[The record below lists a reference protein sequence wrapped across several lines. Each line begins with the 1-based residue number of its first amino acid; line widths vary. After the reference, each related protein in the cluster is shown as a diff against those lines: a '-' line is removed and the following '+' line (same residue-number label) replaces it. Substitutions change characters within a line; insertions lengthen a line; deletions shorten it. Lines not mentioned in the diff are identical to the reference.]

1 VEEQQDQLAS
11 LHRHA
16 RQAQAS
22 PGQAA
27 PGDGDRDRPA
37 SRNNRRPASGEH
49 APPAVG
55 PHSAAPLPRSANAS
69 PPHAPPPARAP
80 HGRREDA
87 AARWGSAAA
96 PLVAESDMRY
106 LGGVDLDSVWPAH
119 EAAHEAAPEAAPEA
133 GHDAALAFNPDTR
146 ARSAPRRPRGAERRP
161 PSGRA
166 GRVPSA
172 GAWSAAGSSPGRE
185 GGGAEASPPRPGLWH
200 GPDSPGEPL
209 PLRYARDG
217 SGGGGGYPG
226 GRVHVAEALRNAP
239 ADGFEMSLQERA
251 LPRASWSRSPRPR
264 APTSK
269 RSHTRRRSAVMCGA
283 GARAQHPLSRDSC
296 LPAVL
301 LLSACLDHYEEFALP
316 SCLLPLPLSAATLR
330 RARARWWRPTTRLL
344 HWMGPSFPPVPR

>member
-1 VEEQQDQLAS
+1 MVEEQQDQLAS

-22 PGQAA
+22 PVQAA

-37 SRNNRRPASGEH
+37 SRNNRPTSGDH

-80 HGRREDA
+80 HVRREDAAARAPHVRREDA

-106 LGGVDLDSVWPAH
+106 LEGVDLDSVWPAR
-119 EAAHEAAPEAAPEA
+119 EAAHEAAHEA
-133 GHDAALAFNPDTR
+133 GHDAALDFTPDAR
-146 ARSAPRRPRGAERRP
+146 PRSAPRRRPRGAEGRP

-166 GRVPSA
+166 ARVPSA
-172 GAWSAAGSSPGRE
+172 EAWSAVGSSPGRE
-185 GGGAEASPPRPGLWH
+185 GGGAVASPPASGLWH
-200 GPDSPGEPL
+200 GPDSPGAPL

-226 GRVHVAEALRNAP
+226 ARVHVAEALRNAP

-251 LPRASWSRSPRPR
+251 LPRATWSRAPAPPRPHFEAISR
-264 APTSK
+264 KTPK
-269 RSHTRRRSAVMCGA
+269 CRRVWRGRPC
-283 GARAQHPLSRDSC
+283 
-296 LPAVL
+296 
-301 LLSACLDHYEEFALP
+301 
-316 SCLLPLPLSAATLR
+316 AASIV
-330 RARARWWRPTTRLL
+330 TRLL
-344 HWMGPSFPPVPR
+344 PSRCSAAECLS